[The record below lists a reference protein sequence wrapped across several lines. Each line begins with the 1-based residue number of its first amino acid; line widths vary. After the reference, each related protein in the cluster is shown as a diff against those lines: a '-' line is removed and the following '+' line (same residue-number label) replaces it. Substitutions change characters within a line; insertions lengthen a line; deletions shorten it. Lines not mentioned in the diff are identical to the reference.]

1 MANVETDPIRGGAA
15 GVAQALQHTAKEGLL
30 VWGCTSAAYLDYF
43 TALAQ
48 ARSPEGVFHAYA
60 EFVSAMADL
69 AIRASGSMQSYHGVI
84 SPTLNDA

>member
-43 TALAQ
+43 TALA
-48 ARSPEGVFHAYA
+48 YA